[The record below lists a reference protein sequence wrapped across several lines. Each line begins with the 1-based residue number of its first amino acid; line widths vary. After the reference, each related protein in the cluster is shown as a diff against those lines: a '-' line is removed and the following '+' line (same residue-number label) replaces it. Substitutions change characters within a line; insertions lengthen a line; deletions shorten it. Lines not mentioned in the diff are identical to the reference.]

1 MIDGMPKPFILAPSI
16 LSADFLELGSAIR
29 QCAEAGAE
37 WLQLDIMDGHFV
49 PNISF
54 GQSLVETCRSATDL
68 HLDVHLMI
76 ADPDRYLTDF
86 ARAGAN
92 SLTVH
97 VETTPHLHR
106 TLTRIHELGLT
117 TGVALNPGTP
127 LEFLEEVLPL
137 LDLVLIMSVNPGF
150 EGQSFIPTTPDK
162 VRRTRALL
170 NNHGV
175 QPHIQVD
182 GGINPETA
190 RLCFDAGADVF
201 VASSAIF
208 EHPGGIQA
216 GIQALRSAL
225 TIRSA

>member
-16 LSADFLELGSAIR
+16 LSADFLELGSALH
-29 QCAEAGAE
+29 QCAEAGAD
-37 WLQLDIMDGHFV
+37 WLQLDIMDGNFV

-54 GQSLVETCRSATDL
+54 GPSLVETCRRATDL

-76 ADPDRYLTDF
+76 ADPDRYLDEF
-86 ARAGAN
+86 ARAGAD

-106 TLTRIHELGLT
+106 TLSHIHELGLT
-117 TGVALNPGTP
+117 AGVALNPGTP
-127 LEFLEEVLPL
+127 LEVLEEVLPL

-150 EGQSFIPTTPDK
+150 AGQTFIATTPDK
-162 VRRTRALL
+162 VQRTRTLL
-170 NNHGV
+170 GNRGIHAHV
-175 QPHIQVD
+175 QVD

-201 VASSAIF
+201 VSASAIF
-208 EHPGGIQA
+208 QHPDGIQA
-216 GIQALRSAL
+216 GIDALRSAL
-225 TIRSA
+225 TVRNA